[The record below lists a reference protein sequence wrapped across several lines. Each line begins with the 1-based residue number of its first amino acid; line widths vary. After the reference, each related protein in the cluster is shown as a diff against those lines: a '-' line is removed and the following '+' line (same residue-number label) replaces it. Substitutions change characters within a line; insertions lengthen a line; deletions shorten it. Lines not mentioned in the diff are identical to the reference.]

1 MYKAAIPLASGLAF
15 VPAGATEPIVLHPS
29 KGTEGGRPFVDYYN
43 LRVVQEPNT
52 LDYVPEPEWL
62 ARTGR
67 IAPPGTLVVFIRRP
81 EAPLGKKYPY
91 RAVATPRPGGGT
103 SIRLFVDETETKDSV
118 KWLLLHELA
127 HALVT
132 AQPTLAETLR
142 AEPRPPGY
150 PHNDDAHEAVFE
162 ERLANAFADRHA
174 PVPGLDRRWWRA
186 RTKTL
191 GYSGA
196 GTGASSSALPLVVLV
211 GILGYALATTGR

>member
-15 VPAGATEPIVLHPS
+15 VPSGATVPIVLHPS

-43 LRVVQEPNT
+43 LRVVQGPDT

-67 IAPPGTLVVFIRRP
+67 IAPPGTLVVFTRRP

-103 SIRLFVDETETKDSV
+103 RIRIFVDETETKDSV

-127 HALVT
+127 HALVS

-142 AEPRPPGY
+142 AEPRPAGY
-150 PHNDDAHEAVFE
+150 PHNDDAHEAVTE
-162 ERLANAFADRHA
+162 ERLANAFADRLA
-174 PVPGLDRRWWRA
+174 PVPGLDRRWWRK
-186 RTKTL
+186 RTRTIEY
-191 GYSGA
+191 GSA
-196 GTGASSSALPLVVLV
+196 EASPAPRRWPVVVLV
-211 GILGYALATTGR
+211 GLLGYALATVDR

>member
-1 MYKAAIPLASGLAF
+1 MGYKAAIPLASGLAF

-43 LRVVQEPNT
+43 LRVVQEPDT

-67 IAPPGTLVVFIRRP
+67 IAPPGTLVVFTRRP

-91 RAVATPRPGGGT
+91 RAVATPRPGGT
-103 SIRLFVDETETKDSV
+103 SIRMFVDETETKDSV

-132 AQPTLAETLR
+132 AQPALAATLR

-150 PHNDDAHEAVFE
+150 PHDDEAHEAVTE
-162 ERLANAFADRHA
+162 ERLANAFADRLA
-174 PVPGLDRRWWRA
+174 PVPGLDRRWWRK
-186 RTKTL
+186 RTRQR
-191 GYSGA
+191 GYAGVEAGA
-196 GTGASSSALPLVVLV
+196 APRIWPAVVLV
-211 GILGYALATTGR
+211 GLLGYALATGGR